1 MFQGLGTLDEPYH
14 IKLKVNATPFALF
27 TARHVPLPVLLNKVK
42 EHLANMEAT
51 GVISRVE
58 VPTDC
63 CAGMVVVPKKN
74 DDVRICVDLKP
85 LNEAV
90 LRVTHPLSKVVPI
103 LALLSG
109 AQVFS
114 KLDANS
120 GFWQIPL
127 SEEWRLLTTFIT
139 PLRSL

>member
-14 IKLKVNATPFALF
+14 IKLKANATPFALF
-27 TARHVPLPVLLNKVK
+27 TAKNVPLPLLNKVK

-58 VPTDC
+58 VPTDW

-74 DDVRICVDLKP
+74 GDLRICVDLKP
-85 LNEAV
+85 LNEVV
-90 LRVTHPLSKVVPI
+90 LRVTHPLPKVDTI

-114 KLDANS
+114 N
-120 GFWQIPL
+120 
-127 SEEWRLLTTFIT
+127 
-139 PLRSL
+139 